1 MDYGDADLDPSG
13 EAAEEAEKH
22 LTYYELDLG
31 LNHVVRKW
39 SEAVSRTASMLLA
52 VPGGTDGPSGVLI
65 VGENWVAY
73 KHEGHDEVRTA
84 LPRRE
89 GYPSSR
95 GLLVTA
101 CATHKQR
108 DLFFFLL
115 QTEAG
120 DLYKCTLDYE
130 GDTVVHACFRL
141 FFSCF
146 FRLGLLDVSV
156 LLDS

>member
-1 MDYGDADLDPSG
+1 MPPNVLQITRLETNDF
-13 EAAEEAEKH
+13 
-22 LTYYELDLG
+22 LG

-73 KHEGHDEVRTA
+73 KHEGHEEVRTA

-130 GDTVVHACFRL
+130 GDVVRQQDRERAL
-141 FFSCF
+141 FSFS
-146 FRLGLLDVSV
+146 
-156 LLDS
+156 